1 MAMQSSSSFRRSG
14 GRDER
19 RRRLLADEPA
29 NPGDWPACRIG
40 AGDAP
45 PQKSEHYGDA
55 LFLEEQPRLLDLI
68 PRRMVF
74 LVLLL
79 AITGATLVGLM
90 AAYAWML
97 DRVADGGGAIAALD
111 LAVKGSLG
119 CWFSSLLLLGAGITA
134 VLIHSVRR
142 HRIDDYQGR
151 YRIWV
156 WAAAC
161 WLLMATD
168 QAGSLREGFRDLM
181 IALTGTP
188 LVDNGDLWW
197 AMLYALGLGVVGSR
211 LLVDMRSNPLATWV
225 LVGAALAHSL
235 AVAVRLGW
243 MLPPIG
249 DHQLMFL
256 SGAEMTGNL
265 MLVAAM
271 VLHARY
277 VIFDAEGLLP
287 RRETEIDDAC
297 DADEATDSR
306 YTVGGGWRKDSS
318 HSTPQPVYRRAA
330 TSRPVAA
337 SVPSPTP
344 TAASS
349 SVHHKLTKAE
359 RKALKERLLRERQER
374 ERRSG

>member
-1 MAMQSSSSFRRSG
+1 MQSSSSFRRSG

-19 RRRLLADEPA
+19 RRRLLADELS
-29 NPGDWPACRIG
+29 NSGNWPAYRVG
-40 AGDAP
+40 LGDGP

-55 LFLEEQPRLLDLI
+55 LFLEEQPGLLDLI

-79 AITGATLVGLM
+79 AISIAILVGLI

-97 DRVADGGGAIAALD
+97 DHMAGGGSAIAALD
-111 LAVKGSLG
+111 LAAKGSLG
-119 CWFSSLLLLGAGITA
+119 CWFSSLLLLAAGIA
-134 VLIHSVRR
+134 AMLIHSVRR

-168 QAGSLREGFRDLM
+168 QAASLREGFRDLM
-181 IALTGTP
+181 IALTDTP

-211 LLVDMRSNPLATWV
+211 LLVDMRSNLLAVWV
-225 LVGAALAHSL
+225 FVGAALVHSL
-235 AVAVRLGW
+235 AMAVRLGW

-249 DHQLMFL
+249 NHQLMFL
-256 SGAEMTGNL
+256 SGAGMTGNL
-265 MLVAAM
+265 MLMTAM
-271 VLHARY
+271 VLHARH

-287 RRETEIDDAC
+287 HCEPEIDDLC
-297 DADEATDSR
+297 DADEATDSA

-318 HSTPQPVYRRAA
+318 HSTPQPEYRRAA
-330 TSRPVAA
+330 MFQPVVATA
-337 SVPSPTP
+337 PPPTP
-344 TAASS
+344 TAVASPARR
-349 SVHHKLTKAE
+349 KLTKSE
-359 RKALKERLLRERQER
+359 RKALKERLLRERLER